1 MMKEEVAQELGSLN
15 GNGTKAGARTQ
26 ASQVSQDRDRDELL
40 RLGKKQVLRR
50 NFAFMSILGFS
61 CTVLI
66 TWEGALILFVTGLE
80 NGGYAGLI
88 YGYLVVWLGNFA
100 VFASL
105 SELVSMAPTSGG
117 QYHWVAMLAPPR
129 WSKFLSYMT
138 GWVTVL
144 GWQASIASTC
154 SLTSGLIQGLIALT
168 QPDYTPQNWHG
179 TLLLWA
185 VVLFCVFINTVISRL
200 LPKIEGLILILHILG
215 FFAVLIP
222 LVKLSEKADP
232 EVIFTVFKNDGGWSS
247 NGLSFL
253 VGLTGNAFAFL
264 GLDGAYHMSEEIQRP
279 SVIVP
284 RSIMLT
290 LVINGSLGFGMI
302 IAVLFCTQDID
313 AALDSPTGFPF
324 MEIFRQATS
333 PSVGGAAAMASIITA
348 LAMCANVGFLASAS
362 RMVWSFARDRGLP
375 GWRILS
381 RVEKRTMVPL
391 WSIATITIIAIL
403 LSLITIGS
411 LTAFDIVV
419 SLTVAALYISYML
432 AIALLLYRR
441 VTGGISYS
449 SDSPTTLANTAG
461 SRLVW
466 GPWRFGKFGP
476 IINVFALCYLL
487 VILVFSFFPARTP
500 VTDPNDMNYSSV
512 LIVAV
517 MAFSLVYYF
526 LYARKT
532 YQGPLVEE
540 EAVSLSGY

>member
-1 MMKEEVAQELGSLN
+1 MKEEPARELSSFN
-15 GNGTKAGARTQ
+15 GHQ
-26 ASQVSQDRDRDELL
+26 AKVDFKSATSELSQDRDRDELL

-66 TWEGALILFVTGLE
+66 TWEGALILFVTGLQ

-88 YGYLVVWLGNFA
+88 YGYIFVWIGNFA

-144 GWQASIASTC
+144 GWLASIASTC
-154 SLTSGLIQGLIALT
+154 SLTSGLLQGLIALT
-168 QPDYTPQNWHG
+168 QPNYAPANWHG
-179 TLLLWA
+179 TLLFWA
-185 VVLFCVFINTVISRL
+185 VLVFIVFINTVVSKL
-200 LPKIEGLILILHILG
+200 LPKIEGFILILHILG
-215 FFAVLIP
+215 YFAVLIP
-222 LVKLSEKADP
+222 LVKLSSKVDP
-232 EVIFTVFKNDGGWSS
+232 ELVFKTFNNEGNWSS
-247 NGLSFL
+247 QGLSFL

-290 LVINGSLGFGMI
+290 LVINGCLGFSMI
-302 IAVLFCTQDID
+302 IAVLFCTSDLG

-324 MEIFRQATS
+324 MEIFRQATRNT
-333 PSVGGAAAMASIITA
+333 GGAAAMASIIFV

-362 RMVWSFARDRGLP
+362 RMLWSFARDRGVP

-381 RVEKRTMVPL
+381 RVEKRTMVPV
-391 WSIATITIIAIL
+391 WSIATITFISVL
-403 LSLITIGS
+403 LSLISIGS
-411 LTAFDIVV
+411 LTAFNIVV
-419 SLTVAALYISYML
+419 SLTVAALYISYLL

-441 VTGGISYS
+441 LAGGISYA
-449 SDSPTTLANTAG
+449 SDSSNMLANTAG

-476 IINVFALCYLL
+476 FINVFACCYLL
-487 VILVFSFFPARTP
+487 VILVFSFFPAATP
-500 VTDPNDMNYSSV
+500 VENAIDMNYSSV
-512 LIVAV
+512 LIVGV
-517 MAFSLVYYF
+517 MLFSLVYYF
-526 LYARKT
+526 AYARRT
-532 YQGPLVEE
+532 YEGPLVEV
-540 EAVSLSGY
+540 EAS